1 MATTLNEFR
10 YEIREIINQ
19 YSSDSTIDNR
29 FLDSLISGKRE
40 RVLIN
45 NFNRFNK
52 TIPSMYY
59 QTLSCVEVIDV
70 DQSECCDIKT
80 GCYIKRTK
88 EKIPRI
94 LSLSDGELIDKVGP
108 AVTVSIPFTIIPY
121 RRAEFWSSSRYNK
134 NKIAA
139 FLNNGYM
146 YFIAKD
152 NIQFKMLERVSIRA
166 VFVNPMEVASFTNC
180 DGTPCF
186 TPDDPFPLEGNM
198 WEYIKTDILQN
209 DLRIKLSIPR
219 DAEADNADNIIDS
232 SKPGGNG

>member
-1 MATTLNEFR
+1 
-10 YEIREIINQ
+10 
-19 YSSDSTIDNR
+19 
-29 FLDSLISGKRE
+29 
-40 RVLIN
+40 
-45 NFNRFNK
+45 
-52 TIPSMYY
+52 MYY

-198 WEYIKTDILQN
+198 
-209 DLRIKLSIPR
+209 
-219 DAEADNADNIIDS
+219 
-232 SKPGGNG
+232 